1 MFTHSFSQKIS
12 DSLARFSVS
21 HANTLSVHPF
31 GIFMSRIN
39 TNFQL
44 KADKNL
50 SVTANISSGN
60 IWLPRVKSDSPINE
74 SDRNEVSKLNWYN
87 RDGMIAFLNNAPTKT
102 TKFEADGVIRL
113 YQIQL
118 NLPLSDQHEIKVNS
132 RMFSLDGG
140 KIPTSIVTN
149 DELIEWFHS
158 NVAGGENPF
167 ARKAFEY
174 DQAKIRYSDEEGNTF
189 QINSGDFIFSGI
201 DLSYYYYPQFKSLEE
216 RSIYTNFGVQVGAN
230 LNDINPSFD
239 LGLNGTI
246 IKSIHL
252 KRERRFNVGL
262 SVGAMRMQVLA
273 YGEAVQLITRKNLVN
288 SEFLFEYLKHY
299 KNKSLLS
306 FAVSWITQNSF
317 NKKSDFE
324 TIILA
329 GERSTSHW
337 HLALSHLYD
346 IRTSYNFM
354 ISYAKGDFAY
364 STYFREDFT
373 VNNAPDTQGG
383 IGVKYYFK

>member
-1 MFTHSFSQKIS
+1 
-12 DSLARFSVS
+12 
-21 HANTLSVHPF
+21 
-31 GIFMSRIN
+31 MSRIN

-60 IWLPRVKSDSPINE
+60 IWLPKVKSDTPINE
-74 SDRNEVSKLNWYN
+74 SDRNEVSKLKWYN
-87 RDGMIAFLNNAPTKT
+87 RYGMIAFLHNPPTKT

-149 DELIEWFHS
+149 DQLIEWFHS
-158 NVAGGENPF
+158 NVAGGDNPF

-174 DQAKIRYSDEEGNTF
+174 DQAKIRYSDENGKTF

-201 DLSYYYYPQFKSLEE
+201 DLSYYYYPQFKYLEE
-216 RSIYTNFGVQVGAN
+216 SSVCANFGVQVGAN

-239 LGLNGTI
+239 LGLTVTI

-262 SVGAMRMQVLA
+262 SVGAMRMQVLE
-273 YGEAVQLITRKNLVN
+273 YDVAVQLITRRNLVN
-288 SEFLFEYLKHY
+288 SEFLLEYLKHY
-299 KNKSLLS
+299 KNKSSLS
-306 FAVSWITQNSF
+306 FGMSWVTRVTQNSF
-317 NKKSDFE
+317 SKKSDFE
-324 TIILA
+324 NIILA
-329 GERSTSHW
+329 GERSASHW
-337 HLALSHLYD
+337 HLALFRLYD

-354 ISYAKGDFAY
+354 ISYAKGNFAY
-364 STYFREDFT
+364 STYFREDVT
-373 VNNAPDTQGG
+373 VNNAPDAQGG